1 MKRQQATSQALQLQP
16 DSETDKLEWL
26 KPCEVAATFRV
37 TRQHIYRLIRRGDL
51 AAVWVGDTPR
61 IHRDELAR
69 FIAEGGR
76 RPGDEDLPKYR
87 RYRRRYAR

>member
-1 MKRQQATSQALQLQP
+1 MRRQQATSEALQLQP

-26 KPCEVAATFRV
+26 KPSEVAATFRV
-37 TRQHIYRLIRRGDL
+37 SRQHIYRLIRRGDL
-51 AAVWVGDTPR
+51 AAVWVGGTPR

-69 FIAEGGR
+69 FVAEGGR
-76 RPGDEDLPKYR
+76 RPGDEDLPRYR